1 MQRGTPGEP
10 IPRELLSWTL
20 GFAVAAGAVVAM
32 VILMAELDPSLR
44 RALEVLFLVGPW
56 IAVWV
61 LSRVPL
67 FALFLWTVPAVVI
80 VALVYVSAPP
90 LIFHGVV
97 CAVGL
102 AAALICVSTHA
113 YGLVDRPR
121 AALQTWIVARSMRR
135 AARRAYEEL
144 RRAARPTSEERRAM
158 EQEIDPVA
166 TARAFRASA
175 ERVLAVDAPDETW
188 RRVVNAVAQPGL
200 AYAEM
205 LEQRRALDYEVLA
218 ELVRRRNEALDTALR
233 QSSWTY
239 GWLTFPRSAAVR

>member
-20 GFAVAAGAVVAM
+20 GLAVAAGAVIAL
-32 VILMAELDPSLR
+32 VIVMQELDASMR
-44 RALEVLFLVGPW
+44 RALEVLFVLGPW

-67 FALFLWTVPAVVI
+67 FALFLWSVPALVI
-80 VALVYVSAPP
+80 VAIVYVSAPP
-90 LIFHGVV
+90 LVFHIVV
-97 CAVGL
+97 LAVGL

-113 YGLVDRPR
+113 YALVDRPR
-121 AALQTWIVARSMRR
+121 AAIQTWIVSRSMRR
-135 AARRAYEEL
+135 SARRTYEQL

-158 EQEIDPVA
+158 EQEIDPIA
-166 TARAFRASA
+166 TARAFRSSA
-175 ERVLAVDAPDETW
+175 ERVLSVEAPDETW
-188 RRVVNAVAQPGL
+188 RRVVRAVAQPGL

-205 LEQRRALDYEVLA
+205 LEQSRDLDYEALA
-218 ELVRRRNEALDTALR
+218 ELVRRRNEALDLALR

>member
-20 GFAVAAGAVVAM
+20 GFAVAGGAVVAM
-32 VILMAELDPSLR
+32 VILMQELDPSVR
-44 RALEVLFLVGPW
+44 RALEVLFVVGPW

-67 FALFLWTVPAVVI
+67 FALVLWSVPALVT
-80 VALVYVSAPP
+80 VALAYVSAPP
-90 LIFHGVV
+90 LIFHGIVLV
-97 CAVGL
+97 VGL

-113 YGLVDRPR
+113 YQLVDRPR
-121 AALQTWIVARSMRR
+121 AALQAWIVARSMRR
-135 AARRAYEEL
+135 AKRRTYEEL
-144 RRAARPTSEERRAM
+144 RRAARPTPEERRAM
-158 EQEIDPVA
+158 EQEIDPIA

-175 ERVLAVDAPDETW
+175 ERILGVEAPNETW
-188 RRVVNAVAQPGL
+188 RRAVNAVAQPGL
-200 AYAEM
+200 VYAEM
-205 LEQRRALDYEVLA
+205 LEQSRALDYEVLA
-218 ELVRRRNEALDTALR
+218 ELVRRRNEALDVALR